1 MEISLGAIRS
11 LATVFDHHGVD
22 MAIVQRKISDLT
34 GAEAPEG
41 EFVTLIIRQHPKI
54 DQAKRLDA
62 LPTELDSLKPLGDL
76 VVVEVRNPDT
86 STREVYVRY
95 TDFAKLV
102 PDDVVTGAPGTK
114 GRIPGT
120 RVNGS

>member
-1 MEISLGAIRS
+1 
-11 LATVFDHHGVD
+11 
-22 MAIVQRKISDLT
+22 MAIVQRKISDIT

-41 EFVTLIIRQHPKI
+41 EFATLIVRQHPKV

-62 LPTELDSLKPLGDL
+62 LPDEVANLKPVGDL
-76 VVVEVRNPDT
+76 VVVEVREPDS

-95 TDFAKLV
+95 ADFAKLIS
-102 PDDVVTGAPGTK
+102 DEVVTSAPGTK

-120 RVNGS
+120 RLNGS